1 MRGNE
6 ERQIIDMR
14 FLLEDERLNSLKGRI
29 RQGMVS
35 EKKIEKH
42 KKTEGEDVHT
52 QQSGGQLRVDT
63 L

>member
-1 MRGNE
+1 
-6 ERQIIDMR
+6 
-14 FLLEDERLNSLKGRI
+14 
-29 RQGMVS
+29 MVS